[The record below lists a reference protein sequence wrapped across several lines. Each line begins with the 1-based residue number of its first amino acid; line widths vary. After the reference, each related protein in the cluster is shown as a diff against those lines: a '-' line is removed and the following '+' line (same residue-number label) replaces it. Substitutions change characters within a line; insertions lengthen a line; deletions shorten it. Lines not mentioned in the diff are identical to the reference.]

1 MILLALLLSLA
12 LLFLAGLH
20 GWWGL
25 GGIWPAPSERD
36 LARSVIGDGRTRMP
50 PPWQC
55 YAVAMLLAVIA
66 VWPWLILVAPSDP
79 IVVTGAVAIAGVFFA
94 RCLVAY
100 SPRWRAYF
108 SAEPFATHDKR
119 LYAPLCLTLAVGFVA
134 LLEREI

>member
-1 MILLALLLSLA
+1 MILLALLLSSV

-36 LARSVIGDGRTRMP
+36 LALSVIGDGRTRMP
-50 PPWQC
+50 PAWAC
-55 YAVAMLLAVIA
+55 YAVAVLLTVIA
-66 VWPWLILVAPSDP
+66 LWPWLILLVPGSPA
-79 IVVTGAVAIAGVFFA
+79 VVTGTVSIAGVFFA

-100 SPRWRAYF
+100 SPRWRAHF
-108 SAEPFATHDKR
+108 AAEPFATHDKR

>member
-1 MILLALLLSLA
+1 MILLALLLSLV
-12 LLFLAGLH
+12 LLCLAGLH

-25 GGIWPAPSERD
+25 GGIWPAPSARD

-55 YAVAMLLAVIA
+55 YAVAVLLAVIA
-66 VWPWLILVAPSDP
+66 VWPWLILWAPSDP

-100 SPRWRAYF
+100 SPRWRAHF
-108 SAEPFATHDKR
+108 PAEPFATHDKR

-134 LLEREI
+134 LLEHEM